1 MTDVTQYSSLI
12 TSEHRDKAKFVAV
25 VELLCSAS
33 VDSQNLINGF
43 PNLYS
48 VLTSVGSQLDACG
61 VWIGL
66 GRTIFVPTLGT
77 VTLSD
82 ADYRILLNAKI
93 LGNQYDGGM
102 ESLQVILAS
111 LFPGTP
117 IVLFAIDN
125 QDMSMDV
132 YITGGTPTPTQT
144 ALLKGGLL
152 VPKPEGVRINF
163 VLVTG
168 PLFGLDYEN
177 STIAGLDVGSFATY
191 L

>member
-1 MTDVTQYSSLI
+1 MADAQTYSSLI
-12 TSEHRDKAKFVAV
+12 TSEHRDKPKFVAV
-25 VELLCSAS
+25 VELLASAS
-33 VDSQNLINGF
+33 ADSQALLESL
-43 PNLYS
+43 PELYS
-48 VLTSVGSQLDACG
+48 VLTAVGAQLDAAG

-66 GRTIFVPTLGT
+66 GRTIFVPTIGT
-77 VTLSD
+77 VTLD
-82 ADYRILLNAKI
+82 DDDYRVLLNAKI
-93 LGNQYDGGM
+93 LGNHYDGGM
-102 ESLQVILAS
+102 ESLQLILQS

-117 IVLFAIDN
+117 IVLFAVDN

-132 YITGGTPTPTQT
+132 YITGGTPSPLQI

-163 VLVTG
+163 ILVLG